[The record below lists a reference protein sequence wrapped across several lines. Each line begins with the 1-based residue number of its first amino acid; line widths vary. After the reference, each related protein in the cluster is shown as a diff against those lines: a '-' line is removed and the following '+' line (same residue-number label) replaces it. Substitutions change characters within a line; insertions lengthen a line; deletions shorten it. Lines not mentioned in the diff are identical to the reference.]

1 MITIDK
7 VVLSKTVLMDKV
19 MKDSPLPPQEG
30 QLVEGK
36 VIGHDKLRLYID
48 VKPFG
53 TALIYGREYLNARD
67 VIKNIHD
74 GDSVTAKVVEPETE
88 DGYIGLSLKEARQA
102 ATWSDAEEAIKNK
115 TVFELLVK
123 DANKGGLII
132 DWQNVSGFLPASQL
146 KEEHYPRVTD
156 GNKDRIM
163 EELKKLIGKKIAV
176 TIIGATP
183 KEDKLIFSEKTVG
196 EKDRTEL
203 VEKYKVGDILD
214 GEVTGA
220 VDFGIFVKVESGL
233 EGLVHISELDWS
245 LVENP
250 RKLFAVGD
258 KVRAKVIEIKDGKVS
273 LSIKALKENPWKA
286 AETKYKKGMK
296 VSGVPIKYN
305 KHGVLVSIEE
315 GVAGLVHI
323 SNFGTED
330 KMKQVLELGKNYDF
344 VMNLFEPKDQKMTLV
359 PADIAE
365 KKAAEALA
373 AAATPAPAAAAVV
386 VA

>member
-1 MITIDK
+1 MTTADK
-7 VVLSKTVLMDKV
+7 VVLSKSILMDKV
-19 MKDSPLPPQEG
+19 VKDSPLPPQVG

-36 VIGHDKLRLYID
+36 VIGHDKLKLYID

-67 VIKNIHD
+67 VIKNIKE
-74 GDSVTAKVVEPETE
+74 GDSVTAKVIEPETD

-102 ATWSDAEEAIKNK
+102 AVWSDAEEAIKNK
-115 TVFELLVK
+115 TVFDLLVK

-163 EELKKLIGKKIAV
+163 EELRKLVGKKIAV

-203 VEKYKVGDILD
+203 VEKYKVGDVLD

-250 RKLFAVGD
+250 RKLYNVGD
-258 KVRAKVIEIKDGKVS
+258 KVKAKVIEIKDGKVS
-273 LSIKALKENPWKA
+273 LSIKALKESPWKA
-286 AETKYKKGMK
+286 AESKYKKGMK
-296 VSGVPIKYN
+296 VSGIPIKYN

-330 KMKQVLELGKNYDF
+330 KMKQALELGKSYEF
-344 VMNLFEPKDQKMTLV
+344 VMNLFEPKEQKMTLI

-365 KKAAEALA
+365 KKAAEATKE
-373 AAATPAPAAAAVV
+373 AT
-386 VA
+386 VATAEEAKKE

>member
-1 MITIDK
+1 MTTTEK
-7 VVLSKTVLMDKV
+7 VVLSKSVLMDKV
-19 MKDSPLPPQEG
+19 MKDSPLPPQVG

-36 VIGHDKLRLYID
+36 VIGHDKLKLYVD

-74 GDSVTAKVVEPETE
+74 GDMVTAKVVEPETE

-163 EELKKLIGKKIAV
+163 EELRKLVGKKIAV

-183 KEDKLIFSEKTVG
+183 KEEKLIFSEKIVG

-203 VEKYKVGDILD
+203 VEKYKVGDVLD

-250 RKLFAVGD
+250 RKLYNVGD

-286 AETKYKKGMK
+286 AESKYKKGMK
-296 VSGVPIKYN
+296 VSGIPIKYN

-323 SNFGTED
+323 SNFGTEE
-330 KMKQVLELGKNYDF
+330 KMKQALELGKSYEF

-373 AAATPAPAAAAVV
+373 ATPVAAV
-386 VA
+386 AA